1 MAVAP
6 PQALKHGHTPSAP
19 ARLPPHTSS
28 THLSQLNTR
37 LPSPRAKVLT
47 KTADATTLTP
57 DNFDIVTLTRAD
69 GVVKYAQLT
78 EAESQKLLDIAKAES
93 AAADA

>member
-1 MAVAP
+1 
-6 PQALKHGHTPSAP
+6 
-19 ARLPPHTSS
+19 
-28 THLSQLNTR
+28 
-37 LPSPRAKVLT
+37 VLT

>member
-1 MAVAP
+1 MP
-6 PQALKHGHTPSAP
+6 KSIPQALPTNP
-19 ARLPPHTSS
+19 L
-28 THLSQLNTR
+28 
-37 LPSPRAKVLT
+37 LPSPCAKVLT